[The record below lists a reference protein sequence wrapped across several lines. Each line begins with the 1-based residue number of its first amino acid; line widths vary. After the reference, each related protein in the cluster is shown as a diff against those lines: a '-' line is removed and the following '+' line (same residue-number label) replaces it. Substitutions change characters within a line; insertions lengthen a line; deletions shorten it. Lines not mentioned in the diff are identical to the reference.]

1 MHAVDVNKSN
11 FQSLVIEAS
20 ATTPVVVDF
29 WAPWCAP
36 CRALTPILEKLA
48 AEYAGR
54 FVLAK
59 VNSDEE
65 PELAARYGV
74 RGIPNVKAFVGGEVV
89 AEFSG
94 ALPEN
99 AVRRFLDGVL
109 PSPSDD
115 LQMEAFARY
124 RADGDVDAAMALLDR
139 AEEVDPKNEDVK
151 FNRAALL
158 VEAGRAA
165 DARAMLETLTP
176 LAQMDDRVSE
186 LKARLDFAEGAAGAD
201 SQQALEKRVAA
212 RRGRPRCASSARTRT
227 RLAPGLPASA
237 RATDRDRRARP
248 QVGRRHRA
256 QDDAEGVRADGQSGR
271 ARERVPQA
279 ARADDELAVSNF
291 RDL

>member
-1 MHAVDVNKSN
+1 MDATHAVDVNKGN
-11 FQSLVIEAS
+11 FQLLVIEAS

-36 CRALTPILEKLA
+36 CRALTPVLDKLA

-65 PELAARYGV
+65 PELASRYGV

-94 ALPEN
+94 AVPES
-99 AVRRFLDGVL
+99 AVRRFLDGFL

-124 RADGDVDAAMALLDR
+124 RTDGDLDAAMALLDR
-139 AEEVDPKNEDVK
+139 AQEVDPKNEDVK

-165 DARAMLETLTP
+165 EARAMIETLTP
-176 LAQMDDRVSE
+176 LAQMDERVSE
-186 LKARLDFAEGAAGAD
+186 LKARMDLAEGAAGAESPEALEQRVARD
-201 SQQALEKRVAA
+201 EADLDARLQLAHVHVSRQQYRQALEHLLAIVERDRKWEDDIGRKTILKVFELMGNQGELVSEF
-212 RRGRPRCASSARTRT
+212 RRRLARTM
-227 RLAPGLPASA
+227 
-237 RATDRDRRARP
+237 
-248 QVGRRHRA
+248 
-256 QDDAEGVRADGQSGR
+256 
-271 ARERVPQA
+271 
-279 ARADDELAVSNF
+279 N
-291 RDL
+291 